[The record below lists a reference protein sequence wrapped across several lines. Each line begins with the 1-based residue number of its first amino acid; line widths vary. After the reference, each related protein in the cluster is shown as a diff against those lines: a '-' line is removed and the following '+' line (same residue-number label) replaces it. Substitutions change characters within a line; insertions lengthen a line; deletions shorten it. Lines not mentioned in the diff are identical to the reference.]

1 MSRAGLVVVALLAAA
16 VGASLLLTRDRAA
29 SPDASAPRSQPSGR
43 DARQP
48 AGPNDEERV
57 RALIRR
63 RGRLLE
69 EGRAR
74 ALAATATAGRRPA
87 ERREAQRARRLGVR
101 RVEVT
106 VDALRVRDDRAG
118 ARVTLGYRLR
128 GVPGRFAAHH
138 RLSLVRTSRGWRV
151 RSVAGARRRA
161 PWEVAAFR
169 RVPSRHFV
177 VLAPPG
183 IDPAAG
189 GLLTALETGYGRMR
203 GLLVRGR
210 LRRRY
215 LVVATADGAQA
226 RRITAGI
233 RGVGTLAALTDTEV
247 REAGRE
253 RRVAELLSQR
263 LIVIWPNFAAAGP
276 EGTTVVVHELTHA
289 VLAPLTSGR
298 TPSWLTEGVALYV
311 SDDRRVAEA
320 ARRLAEGG
328 REGLALAE
336 LDHPDAIG
344 RLSGEG
350 KSAAYAYASSAAYFI
365 VEQYGRDRL
374 LALYDAFND
383 PEVAGAGEAVRR
395 ELGISLRAL
404 DRRLRRWIALRA
416 ATAPV
421 AP

>member
-1 MSRAGLVVVALLAAA
+1 MSRTAAVVAALLVAA
-16 VGASLLLTRDRAA
+16 VGGSLLLSGDRGDGPERA
-29 SPDASAPRSQPSGR
+29 APRSQP
-43 DARQP
+43 P
-48 AGPNDEERV
+48 AGDAARPAAASDDERV

-63 RGRLLE
+63 RARLLE
-69 EGRAR
+69 DGRGR
-74 ALAATATAGRRPA
+74 ALAATATAGRRAA
-87 ERREAQRARRLGVR
+87 ERREARRARSLGVR

-106 VDALRVRDDRAG
+106 VDALRLRDDRAA

-128 GVPGRFAAHH
+128 GVPGRFAAHR
-138 RLSLVRTSRGWRV
+138 RLSLVRRRPGWRV

-169 RVPSRHFV
+169 RVHSRHFV

-215 LVVATADGAQA
+215 LVIATADGAQA
-226 RRITAGI
+226 RAITAGI

-247 REAGRE
+247 REAGPE
-253 RRVAELLSQR
+253 RRVAEVLSQR
-263 LIVIWPNFAAAGP
+263 LIVVWPNFAAAGP

-320 ARRLAEGG
+320 ARRLGEGG
-328 REGLALAE
+328 REGLDLAD

-344 RLSGEG
+344 RLGGEA
-350 KSAAYAYASSAAYFI
+350 KSAAYAYASAAAYFI
-365 VEQYGRDRL
+365 VEHYGRDRL
-374 LALYDAFND
+374 LTLYDAFND
-383 PEVAGAGEAVRR
+383 PDVAGAREAVRR

-416 ATAPV
+416 ATAPL